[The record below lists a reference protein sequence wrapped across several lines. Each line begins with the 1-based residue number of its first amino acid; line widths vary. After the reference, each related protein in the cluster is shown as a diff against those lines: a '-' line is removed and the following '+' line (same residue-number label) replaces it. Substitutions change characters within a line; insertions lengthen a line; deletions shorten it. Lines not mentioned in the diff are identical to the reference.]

1 MSGERSEESEPL
13 LEGTGALPRGA
24 WDAPHVSAELREA
37 LLRRTSA
44 IVRRRPRRWRA
55 LVVCA
60 VAAAYVAG
68 VGTVVW
74 WPRAADTAGMPVTT
88 AQNPPLTGPQAT
100 EKPVAVAAPS
110 VDPSDL
116 LARVASAPRDEQIR
130 LLRQA
135 GDLYLSQWGDVA
147 GALYCYRQVLELMPA
162 SQPIALESSDTWLFA
177 SLKLARIQETAYENA
192 RS

>member
-1 MSGERSEESEPL
+1 MSGEGSEESEPL
-13 LEGTGALPRGA
+13 LEGTEALPQGA
-24 WDAPHVSAELREA
+24 WDLPHVSAELREA

-44 IVRRRPRRWRA
+44 MVRGRPRRWRA
-55 LVVCA
+55 LMVCT

-68 VGTVVW
+68 VGSVVW

-100 EKPVAVAAPS
+100 EKPVAVGAAS
-110 VDPSDL
+110 VDPCDL

-135 GDLYLSQWGDVA
+135 GDLYLSQWDDVA

-162 SQPIALESSDTWLFA
+162 SQPITLESSDTWLLA
-177 SLKLARIQETAYENA
+177 SLKLARIQETAYENT

>member
-1 MSGERSEESEPL
+1 MSGEGSEESEPL
-13 LEGTGALPRGA
+13 LEGTEALPRGA
-24 WDAPHVSAELREA
+24 WDVPHVSAELRDA

-44 IVRRRPRRWRA
+44 IVRRRPLRWHA
-55 LVVCA
+55 LMVCT

-74 WPRAADTAGMPVTT
+74 WPRAASTSGMPVTAT
-88 AQNPPLTGPQAT
+88 QNLPLTRPQST
-100 EKPVAVAAPS
+100 EKPVDVEATS
-110 VDPSDL
+110 VDPSEL

-135 GDLYLSQWGDVA
+135 GDLYLSQWGNVE